1 MEIWVVDRITAK
13 TVFREVILGLYDPRE
28 APEVI
33 AIRVVETLRATLMEV
48 EHPRATSIDT
58 LPAPEIDVLAN
69 TPSESF
75 RARSGRRCCV
85 QSRRPRSDRS
95 SRSLG
100 DVGRDVAL
108 SPRARWVAHTWTR
121 QAARS
126 RRRDQRWPVS
136 GGRFF
141 GILADRSGYA
151 RAIAL

>member
-48 EHPRATSIDT
+48 EHPRATVDRS
-58 LPAPEIDVLAN
+58 APRTGDRRSGEQS
-69 TPSESF
+69 SESV
-75 RARSGRRCCV
+75 RVGSGRRCCV
-85 QSRRPRSDRS
+85 QSGRPRSDRPS
-95 SRSLG
+95 GSLA

-108 SPRARWVAHTWTR
+108 SLRARWVAHTGTR

-126 RRRDQRWPVS
+126 GRRDQRWPVPWRAAPWDS
-136 GGRFF
+136 G
-141 GILADRSGYA
+141 
-151 RAIAL
+151 